1 MITIHHLGVSQSERI
16 IWLFEELDLPY
27 TLVRYD
33 RDPET
38 RLAPAA
44 YKALHPMGTAPVVTD
59 DALLLSESAAII
71 EYVIAKYAGGR
82 LALTPQD
89 PNFAAYLY
97 WFHFANGSMLPAQL
111 VDLTYLLCGSPP
123 QDGTMRGFRARSTLA
138 WQQVE
143 KRLGEAP
150 YFAGE
155 QFSAADIM
163 MMFSLSTVRLFVP
176 VDLAP
181 FPNIRSYLQRIGERP
196 AYRRAMA
203 KGDPDM
209 PLQLS

>member
-1 MITIHHLGVSQSERI
+1 LITIHHLGVSQSERI

-123 QDGTMRGFRARSTLA
+123 QDCGDSGRAAPWHGSRWRSGSA
-138 WQQVE
+138 
-143 KRLGEAP
+143 KRPTSQGSSSAP
-150 YFAGE
+150 RT
-155 QFSAADIM
+155 S
-163 MMFSLSTVRLFVP
+163 
-176 VDLAP
+176 
-181 FPNIRSYLQRIGERP
+181 
-196 AYRRAMA
+196 
-203 KGDPDM
+203 
-209 PLQLS
+209 